1 MTRKFAS
8 VGLVSALLLTFL
20 LGVFVVRAQDEA
32 EILTEILSEYTSD
45 DGPAMAIQVTTPE
58 DSWAAS
64 AGRADGVHTATL
76 DDQFRIGSM
85 SKTFVATLALLLVD
99 DGVFFLD
106 DLASDW
112 LPADVV
118 ENIANAD
125 MVTIRQ
131 LLAMRSGIDDYL
143 ATDEFWE
150 VVSED
155 PTHKWTAEEALQ
167 YAYGLEPLFAPD
179 EAYSYSNTNYLL
191 IQLVLEKASGKPLHE
206 LMRERI
212 LEPLNMTHTYTQG
225 FENLDS
231 HTVYGYEDFD
241 GDGTEDEVSSIN
253 DGWGLGDGA
262 LVSTVSD
269 VSNFYW
275 ALLHDQ
281 SLLSQEAMNE
291 LLDFQDD
298 GEGGTYSLGL
308 GEGESDW
315 GPVIGHS
322 GAVSGF
328 VSDGFY
334 LPDYEA
340 LVVIF
345 AASAEISPDEAG
357 WDALDALVGD
367 EEEE

>member
-1 MTRKFAS
+1 L
-8 VGLVSALLLTFL
+8 GL
-20 LGVFVVRAQDEA
+20 FVVRAQDEA
-32 EILTEILSEYTSD
+32 ETLTEILNEYTSN
-45 DGPAMAIQVTTPE
+45 DGPAMAIQITSPGT
-58 DSWAAS
+58 SWAAS
-64 AGRADGVHTATL
+64 AGKSDGVHTATL

-85 SKTFVATLALLLVD
+85 SKTFVATLALMLVD
-99 DGVFFLD
+99 DGLFALD
-106 DLASDW
+106 DAASKW
-112 LPADVV
+112 LPAEVV

-125 MVTIRQ
+125 TVTIRQ
-131 LLAMRSGIDDYL
+131 LLTMRSGIDDYL
-143 ATDEFWE
+143 ATEEFCN
-150 VVSED
+150 VVSDD
-155 PTHKWTAEEALQ
+155 PTHMWTAEEALQ

-179 EAYSYSNTNYLL
+179 EDYSYSNTNYLL
-191 IQLVLEKASGKPLHE
+191 IQLILEKASGKPLHE

-212 LEPLNMTHTYTQG
+212 LDPLSMTHTYTQG
-225 FENLDS
+225 FEHTDS
-231 HTVYGYEDFD
+231 HTVFGYEDLD
-241 GDGTEDEVSSIN
+241 GDGTVDEVSNVN

-281 SLLSQEAMNE
+281 RLLSEESMAE

-298 GEGGTYSLGL
+298 SEGGTYSLGL
-308 GEGESDW
+308 GEGESEW

-334 LPDYEA
+334 LPDYET

-345 AASAEISPDEAG
+345 AASADISPDEAG
-357 WDALDALVGD
+357 WEAVEALVGEDD
-367 EEEE
+367 E